1 MNKVVNQD
9 FVAIVTQ
16 NGSSLNYSE
25 WPIDYDWSLVQRL
38 EDSITDDTMT
48 LMDVMEI
55 VSRARCYKDSTK
67 EYQYASTKIY
77 KASYVSPA
85 KMPKMLSTS
94 EYKTLLHNTMDY
106 RIRDYEER
114 RRKSERIIKNK
125 YATDVIRYIYAEA
138 YYNTIDKIFIDKIL
152 GNNEIRL
159 YSTEKIGWDSN
170 TFKVTSDIDIIVKTN
185 FCYGDS
191 AYMNFSFRYKGI
203 LITPYSDYVSYFY
216 ARMYSIINYTRNYCP
231 QRDNWKKMFEFIIE
245 LSELATNNI
254 DEFINRWLVGEINRM
269 IEGLKDMYDNTSK
282 YINRIST
289 LKDNDIDSSH
299 IRIFLI
305 SGISQR
311 NIMVNDD
318 EVELSFLGEK
328 ISGALQFIDNLK
340 QAELLH
346 KDETRAIDTILCL
359 NKKIKPRLETGVK
372 NVEKD
377 IERIEPVEQEK
388 RKFFHEIQDE
398 IDTYVEKLKK
408 SKSYLKRIPEYDA
421 HKKYSD
427 TELENLLRIYLLS
440 DEYYAELEKKKES
453 ARWDWWKYNIQLDS
467 RNKYRHELLSYIKNI
482 ESVCGI

>member
-67 EYQYASTKIY
+67 EYQYASTKMY
-77 KASYVSPA
+77 KESYVSPA

-159 YSTEKIGWDSN
+159 YSTEKIGWDSK

-185 FCYGDS
+185 FCYGNA
-191 AYMNFSFRYKGI
+191 AYMNFSFRYKDL
-203 LITPYSDYVSYFY
+203 LITPYSDYITYYY
-216 ARMYSIINYTRNYCP
+216 ARIYSIINCTRNYCP

-254 DEFINRWLVGEINRM
+254 DEFINRWLVGEINSM

-282 YINRIST
+282 YINKISA
-289 LKDNDIDSSH
+289 LKNEDVDFTY

-318 EVELSFLGEK
+318 ELELSFLGEK
-328 ISGALQFIDNLK
+328 LSGALQFIDNLK

-346 KDETRAIDTILCL
+346 IDEAKAIDTILCL
-359 NKKIKPRLETGVK
+359 NKKIKPRLENGVI
-372 NVEKD
+372 NVNKD
-377 IERIEPVEQEK
+377 IEKIEPIEQEK
-388 RKFFHEIQDE
+388 QKILNGIQNE
-398 IDTYVEKLKK
+398 IDLYVEKLRK
-408 SKSYLKRIPEYDA
+408 SKSYLKKTSNNNV

-427 TELENLLRIYLLS
+427 TELEDLLRVFLFT
-440 DEYYAELEKKKES
+440 DEFYNEMEKKKVY
-453 ARWDWWKYNIQLDS
+453 ARGEW
-467 RNKYRHELLSYIKNI
+467 NKYQVLLDGRNSFKRELISYINNI
-482 ESVCGI
+482 ELFCRE